1 MKAANLS
8 LLSKITFIFFTA
20 AIAIYL
26 SGCSAGQKGLL
37 TITPTQY
44 FFSAKEQLETIDERN
59 YEVRD
64 LDEIIRVLENA
75 EKDAKKSD
83 IIDKSRLYLCL
94 AHTLKARKQY
104 QTSLYKGEYLANRAE
119 PFYIVNTKDVKETL
133 RTAKKWLRSC
143 EAQFKTSSLIPDLN
157 YVKGMYYLQKMLTQH
172 SREKKES
179 LDTAVMSLRRCMGLA
194 PEFKADFRLFGKD
207 QTNREVRLKLIEVLA
222 LGNQQ
227 EEAYALLSEYSFAP
241 ISPVSGATDYHDYAW
256 QKMKG
261 FVLATMGRYKEA
273 ASVLERFKIV
283 KPQDYPLVDE
293 ALWYLEGVYDRLSE
307 LEPDQKW
314 HLEARIAAALQ
325 KKLDG
330 PFAKEVYA
338 TAAHLYPKTL
348 PGDDVFYSATID
360 FYEGKFNQTIN
371 KLDALKNR
379 GVMSSHNR
387 ISSQLMRIEAA
398 LYSGQAITDDL
409 LEELLRLADSRR
421 LTPIQH
427 ERTGFLLAR
436 YIMDEDENF
445 EKSRLKHEGQSFVK
459 SICSKPWSLNL
470 SFKRGAIKR
479 ASKPLRFRNSNRSD
493 PDAKEEDKDKREPS
507 SLVSEL
513 YANRANDWVVSAN
526 LYLFNLPELS
536 LLGKGRIVGRENEKE
551 GWIFKNEAI
560 DSLKFGQKYLAVFEF
575 DNSDS
580 EKSTQGV
587 IFRPTR

>member
-1 MKAANLS
+1 MKEAKLNI
-8 LLSKITFIFFTA
+8 ITKVTFVFVATA
-20 AIAIYL
+20 LALYL

-94 AHTLKARKQY
+94 AQTLKARKQY

-133 RTAKKWLRSC
+133 RIAKKWLRIC
-143 EAQFKTSSLIPDLN
+143 EAQFKTSTLKADLQ

-179 LDTAVMSLRRCMGLA
+179 LDIAVESLRRCMGLA

-241 ISPVSGATDYHDYAW
+241 ISPVAGTTDYHDFAW
-256 QKMKG
+256 HQMKG

-273 ASVLERFKIV
+273 ASILERFKIV

-293 ALWYLEGVYDRLSE
+293 ALWMLEGVYDRLTEIES
-307 LEPDQKW
+307 DQKW

-325 KKLDG
+325 KKLNG
-330 PFAKEVYA
+330 PFAKEKYA
-338 TAAHLYPKTL
+338 TAAHLYPKTM
-348 PGDDVFYSATID
+348 PGDDVFYSAVID
-360 FYEGKFNQTIN
+360 FYEGKFNQALN
-371 KLDALKNR
+371 KLNELKNR

-387 ISSQLMRIEAA
+387 VSSDLMRIEAA

-409 LEELLRLADSRR
+409 LEELLRITDTSR
-421 LTPIQH
+421 LTPLQH
-427 ERTGFLLAR
+427 ERTGFLIAR
-436 YIMDEDENF
+436 YIMNEDENF

-459 SICSKPWSLNL
+459 NICSKPWSLNL
-470 SFKRGAIKR
+470 TFRRGEIKR
-479 ASKPLRFRNSNRSD
+479 ARKPLRFRNKD
-493 PDAKEEDKDKREPS
+493 QDEPEEEKDKREPS
-507 SLVSEL
+507 SLISEL

-526 LYLFNLPELS
+526 LYLFTLPELS
-536 LLGKGRIVGRENEKE
+536 LLGKGRIVGRENESE

-560 DSLKFGQKYLAVFEF
+560 DALRSGQRYLAVFEF

-580 EKSTQGV
+580 EKSVQGV
-587 IFRPTR
+587 LFKPSR

>member
-1 MKAANLS
+1 MKEAKQNIFS
-8 LLSKITFIFFTA
+8 TTTFLIIVSA
-20 AIAIYL
+20 LAIYL

-59 YEVRD
+59 YEIRD

-83 IIDKSRLYLCL
+83 IIDKSRMYLCL

-104 QTSLYKGEYLANRAE
+104 QTALYKGEYLANRAE

-133 RTAKKWLRSC
+133 RTAKKWLRIC
-143 EAQFKTSSLIPDLN
+143 EAQFKTNSLKADLQ

-179 LDTAVMSLRRCMGLA
+179 LDLAVESLRRCMGLA

-207 QTNREVRLKLIEVLA
+207 QTNREVRLKLIELLA

-227 EEAYALLSEYSFAP
+227 EEAYGLLSEYTFAP
-241 ISPVSGATDYHDYAW
+241 ISPVSGTTDYHDFAW
-256 QKMKG
+256 QQMKG
-261 FVLATMGRYKEA
+261 FVLATMGRYREA
-273 ASVLERFKIV
+273 ALVLERFKIV

-293 ALWYLEGVYDRLSE
+293 AIWMLEGVYERLDE
-307 LEPDQKW
+307 AEPDQKW
-314 HLEARIAAALQ
+314 QLEARIAAAMQ

-330 PFAKEVYA
+330 PFAKEQYA

-348 PGDDVFYSATID
+348 PGDDVFYSAVID
-360 FYEGKFNQTIN
+360 FYDGKFTQTIN
-371 KLDALKNR
+371 KLNDLKNR
-379 GVMSSHNR
+379 GAMSSHNR
-387 ISSQLMRIEAA
+387 VSADLMRIESA

-409 LEELLRLADSRR
+409 LEELLRIADSSS
-421 LTPIQH
+421 LTPLQL

-436 YIMDEDENF
+436 YIMNEDENF
-445 EKSRLKHEGQSFVK
+445 EKSRLNHEGQSFIK
-459 SICSKPWSLNL
+459 SICSKPWSLDL
-470 SFKRGAIKR
+470 RFRRGEIKR
-479 ASKPLRFRNSNRSD
+479 AKKPLRLRKNKDEEN
-493 PDAKEEDKDKREPS
+493 KEDEEKNKREPS

-526 LYLFNLPELS
+526 LYLFSLPELS
-536 LLGKGRIVGRENEKE
+536 LLGKGRIVGRENESE

-560 DSLKFGQKYLAVFEF
+560 DALKLRQRYLAVFEF

-580 EKSTQGV
+580 EKSVQGV
-587 IFRPTR
+587 LFKPLR